1 MFNEE
6 DQDLYA
12 LIFTGP
18 ILLAGLLGG
27 SGAWIAVKGHEATAW
42 IIGHKILVGREDA
55 LIPILDAGLDTARVI
70 LIAAVAF
77 LLLWGTVAG
86 TRRKRGRA

>member
-1 MFNEE
+1 MFTEE

-18 ILLAGLLGG
+18 ALLLGLLGG
-27 SGAWIAVKGHEATAW
+27 SWAWIAVKGQEATAW
-42 IIGHKILVGREDA
+42 LIEHNILVTRDAA

-70 LIAAVAF
+70 LLAAVAF
-77 LLLWGTVAG
+77 LLLWATVAG
-86 TRRKRGRA
+86 TRKKRARA